1 MDVQKYGKGKKTLKK
16 LFSFIVIGMFL
27 SIPFIA
33 NATLLGTGQLN
44 VSWSSPTTGGSP
56 NYYADYDGTVV
67 SSTFGYTTNSVEIFC
82 VSEDHANAVEIVDFY
97 TITSDLNDS
106 FVAGLY
112 EKLAPAARI
121 ADNWTPYGTSDT
133 VKGEAQ
139 KAVWKYVGVT
149 FGGGLSGIAANIYA
163 DASGHTDHLTNNW
176 YYAHSPGTG
185 TTKNFQDYLTPTAP
199 VPEPA
204 TMLLLGTGLLGLAGF
219 GRRKFKK
226 N

>member
-1 MDVQKYGKGKKTLKK
+1 MVFQL
-16 LFSFIVIGMFL
+16 LFSMSCKIEVVIGMFL

-33 NATLLGTGQLN
+33 NATPLGTGQLN

-67 SSTFGYTTNSVEIFC
+67 SSSFGYTTNTTNSVEIFC
-82 VSEDHANAVEIVDFY
+82 VSEDHANAVETVDFY

-106 FVAGLY
+106 FAGLY
-112 EKLAPAARI
+112 QKLAPAAWI
-121 ADNWTPYGTSDT
+121 ADNWTTYGTTDSI
-133 VKGEAQ
+133 KAAAQ
-139 KAVWKYVGVT
+139 MAVWKYVGVV
-149 FGGGLSGIAANIYA
+149 FGNSNLTGTALAIYTA
-163 DASGHTDHLTNNW
+163 ASGQTGYSTDNW
-176 YYAHSPGTG
+176 YYAHSPGAG
-185 TTKNFQDYLTPTAP
+185 TTANYQDYLTPTAP

-204 TMLLLGTGLLGLAGF
+204 TILLLGTGLLGLAGF